1 MKLPKT
7 NILNQVYKLFLKNE
21 SFLRAEIQ
29 IEFEKIKL
37 HFLVINFK
45 TSGIE
50 DTDEEMNEK
59 GFANGNNKEK

>member
-1 MKLPKT
+1 M
-7 NILNQVYKLFLKNE
+7 
-21 SFLRAEIQ
+21 RAEIQ
-29 IEFEKIKL
+29 IEFEKIK
-37 HFLVINFK
+37 FLVINFK

>member
-1 MKLPKT
+1 MRDK
-7 NILNQVYKLFLKNE
+7 
-21 SFLRAEIQ
+21 IQ

>member
-1 MKLPKT
+1 M
-7 NILNQVYKLFLKNE
+7 
-21 SFLRAEIQ
+21 RAE

-59 GFANGNNKEK
+59 DSASGSIKKK